1 MSRIAAIL
9 PAAGLGTR
17 MGAET
22 PKQFL
27 ELDGVPIVLLSLRRI
42 ASCELVT
49 DIIVATRGD
58 GIAKIEE
65 LIRGEKFSQ
74 NVRVVKGGDTRQES
88 VSAALKE
95 VAADTELV
103 LVHDAVRPFVKKE
116 LIVRVIE
123 EARKHH
129 AAILGIPAMDTVKEV
144 KRASLPE
151 DVALITATIPRERVV
166 LAQTPQVFTTK
177 LLKEAFARAEAD
189 GVSASDEA
197 GLVERLGHEVY
208 VVLGSERNIKIT
220 KPADMELAKFYL
232 ERERASA
239 AAAGSGEKGGPA
251 RRRGGAAK

>member
-27 ELDGVPIVLLSLRRI
+27 VLDGVPIVMLSVRRI

-65 LIRGEKFSQ
+65 AIRGEKFSQ
-74 NVRVVKGGDTRQES
+74 TVRVVKGGDSRQES
-88 VSAALKE
+88 VAAALKVGAGGAE
-95 VAADTELV
+95 SWV
-103 LVHDAVRPFVKKE
+103 VHDTGRAVVKKE
-116 LIVRVIE
+116 QIVRVIE
-123 EARKHH
+123 EARKHG

-166 LAQTPQVFTTK
+166 LAQTPQVFKTK
-177 LLKEAFARAEAD
+177 LLKDAFARAEAD
-189 GVSASDEA
+189 GVSASDGA
-197 GLVERLGHEVY
+197 GV
-208 VVLGSERNIKIT
+208 
-220 KPADMELAKFYL
+220 
-232 ERERASA
+232 
-239 AAAGSGEKGGPA
+239 GG
-251 RRRGGAAK
+251 RGWA

>member
-1 MSRIAAIL
+1 
-9 PAAGLGTR
+9 

-27 ELDGVPIVLLSLRRI
+27 ELDGVPIVMLSLRRI

-58 GIAKIEE
+58 GIAKIEAA
-65 LIRGEKFSQ
+65 IRGEKFSQ

-88 VSAALKE
+88 VAAALKE
-95 VAADTELV
+95 VEAETELV
-103 LVHDAVRPFVKKE
+103 LVHDAVRPFVKRE
-116 LIVRVIE
+116 QIVRVIE

-151 DVALITATIPRERVV
+151 DVALITGTIPRERVV
-166 LAQTPQVFTTK
+166 LAQTPQVFKAT
-177 LLKEAFARAEAD
+177 LLREAFARAEAD

-197 GLVERLGHEVY
+197 GLVERIGREVF

-232 ERERASA
+232 EREQAASA
-239 AAAGSGEKGGPA
+239 AGEKSSATGKG
-251 RRRGGAAK
+251 RAAK

>member
-1 MSRIAAIL
+1 
-9 PAAGLGTR
+9 

-27 ELDGVPIVLLSLRRI
+27 ELDGVPIVMLSLRRI

-65 LIRGEKFSQ
+65 SIRGEKFSQ
-74 NVRVVKGGDTRQES
+74 NVRVVRGGDTRQES
-88 VSAALKE
+88 VAAALKE

-151 DVALITATIPRERVV
+151 DVALITATIPRERLV

-177 LLKEAFARAEAD
+177 LLKDAFARAEAD

-251 RRRGGAAK
+251 SGRGRAAK